1 MRLPIDANGIHPNL
15 AGNAV
20 ALLLLP
26 AVALA
31 LWAPNGSLRWTAV
44 AITVL
49 LGFVLVLSQS
59 RGAWVAAAGALAIMP
74 WLRYRRWWAVVL
86 ALSVITIAVVA
97 LLGPVR
103 LEGMFF
109 PVSVGDEVSV
119 NTLPGRVELWTRAI
133 TLLRD
138 FGLTGG
144 GAGNFEQVVL
154 TLYPPFFTGIVG
166 GFTHAHNMYLQM
178 AVDFGLPGLIVFLA
192 LLVAL
197 AASLVTAVRLGRAQ
211 PVEDTAVSLANGLF
225 GSLLVVAIHGLVD
238 APLATPRVY
247 ALVFILFG
255 IAAAASS
262 HLVGMAGRPAGGA
275 LSPVTRTRTSS
286 LCRNRPFRVKMLLP
300 AEKRCYPLSTL

>member
-1 MRLPIDANGIHPNL
+1 M
-15 AGNAV
+15 

-31 LWAPNGSLRWTAV
+31 LWTPNRSLRWTAV
-44 AITVL
+44 AIAVL
-49 LGFVLVLSQS
+49 LGFILLLSQS
-59 RGAWVAAAGALAIMP
+59 RGAWVAVGGALAVMP

-86 ALSVITIAVVA
+86 VLTVIAIATAA

-103 LEGMFF
+103 LESMVF
-109 PVSVGDEVSV
+109 PASVGDEVSV
-119 NTLPGRVELWTRAI
+119 NTLPGRAELWTRAI

-166 GFTHAHNMYLQM
+166 GFSHAHNMYLQM
-178 AVDFGLPGLIVFLA
+178 AVDFGLPGLVVYLA

-197 AASLVTAVRLGRAQ
+197 AASLVTAARLGKAQ
-211 PVEDTAVSLANGLF
+211 PAEDTAVSLAIGLF

-255 IAAAASS
+255 VAAAASS
-262 HLVGMAGRPAGGA
+262 HLVGMAGRPVDESFIANDTI
-275 LSPVTRTRTSS
+275 PH
-286 LCRNRPFRVKMLLP
+286 P
-300 AEKRCYPLSTL
+300 

>member
-1 MRLPIDANGIHPNL
+1 
-15 AGNAV
+15 
-20 ALLLLP
+20 
-26 AVALA
+26 
-31 LWAPNGSLRWTAV
+31 
-44 AITVL
+44 
-49 LGFVLVLSQS
+49 
-59 RGAWVAAAGALAIMP
+59 MP
-74 WLRYRRWWAVVL
+74 WLRYRRWWGVVL
-86 ALSVITIAVVA
+86 ALVVIAIAVAV

-103 LEGMFF
+103 LESMVF
-109 PVSVGDEVSV
+109 PASVGDEVSV

-166 GFTHAHNMYLQM
+166 GFGHAHNMYLQM
-178 AVDFGLPGLIVFLA
+178 AVDFGLPGLVVFLA

-197 AASLVTAVRLGRAQ
+197 AASLVTAARLGRAQ
-211 PVEDTAVSLANGLF
+211 PVEDIAVSLAIGLF

-255 IAAAASS
+255 VAAAASS
-262 HLVGMAGRPAGGA
+262 HLVGMAGRPIAA
-275 LSPVTRTRTSS
+275 ESS
-286 LCRNRPFRVKMLLP
+286 VASDTIPH
-300 AEKRCYPLSTL
+300 A